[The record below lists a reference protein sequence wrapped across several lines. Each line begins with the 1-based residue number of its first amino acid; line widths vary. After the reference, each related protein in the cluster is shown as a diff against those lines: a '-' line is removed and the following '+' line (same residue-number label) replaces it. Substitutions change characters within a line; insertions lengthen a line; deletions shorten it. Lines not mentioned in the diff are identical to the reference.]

1 MHGNEACHHVHK
13 EHSGAEDGS
22 TGEINAKEVYVT
34 FDNEIVDGEEVI
46 EEEDVEKLGHD
57 NQDLA
62 SSSPSSSTISVTRHV
77 DILRLL
83 LNSVPLFCEWI

>member
-1 MHGNEACHHVHK
+1 MGNTIVEATSLLALK
-13 EHSGAEDGS
+13 
-22 TGEINAKEVYVT
+22 NEV
-34 FDNEIVDGEEVI
+34 VDGEEVI

-83 LNSVPLFCEWI
+83 LNSVPLFCEWMNYLPFGTVDK